1 MAENWWHA
9 WPEGLTNWYRKW
21 PYLKGVTLFQNTKTS
36 FWISMLHSHL
46 PHPANPIVPYINIST
61 LSSHT
66 PAGKVALVE
75 KYCVSQTLWIEEGMW
90 WTWQLSMKIHRSRAI
105 TEDMACSYIFVTLRH
120 PLRVSFNILFRDSVL
135 WCFFDG
141 IPICGPPKT
150 LTAPI
155 SQAVC
160 IPHTAGDSQLEM
172 RSTHSVVL
180 AMQHSCSKKRKK
192 KLNLNTCSFHA
203 LATNRRICSQKT
215 GFLLNE
221 IRTEHRIE
229 ESSKF
234 ITDSW

>member
-1 MAENWWHA
+1 
-9 WPEGLTNWYRKW
+9 
-21 PYLKGVTLFQNTKTS
+21 
-36 FWISMLHSHL
+36 
-46 PHPANPIVPYINIST
+46 
-61 LSSHT
+61 
-66 PAGKVALVE
+66 
-75 KYCVSQTLWIEEGMW
+75 
-90 WTWQLSMKIHRSRAI
+90 MKIHRSRAI